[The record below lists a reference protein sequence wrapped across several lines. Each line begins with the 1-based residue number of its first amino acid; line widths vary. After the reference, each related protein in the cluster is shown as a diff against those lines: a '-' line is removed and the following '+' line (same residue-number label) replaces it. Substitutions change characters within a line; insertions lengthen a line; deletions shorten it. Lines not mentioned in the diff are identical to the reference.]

1 MNGNVNIGGNKVNI
15 SMLINKLMWFK
26 NSGGNEIDPRD
37 SGNENEIDDN
47 LKNSFKSIFKDD
59 DRNGVEDN

>member
-1 MNGNVNIGGNKVNI
+1 MNGNVTIGSNKVNI

-26 NSGGNEIDPRD
+26 DGGGNDVDPRE
-37 SGNENEIDDN
+37 SGNENMIDDN
-47 LKNSFKSIFKDD
+47 LRNSFKRVFKDD